1 MGLNAKQTEDHM
13 KTSDMIKHQYRAST
27 RKIISFAAAAILLML
42 FFACEND
49 TDPAADAE
57 DIEAA
62 QLDALEDFYSEDAED
77 LGIIA
82 LSEND
87 VEGGRSASND
97 PRLSCA
103 SITRSGDEESGTIV
117 IDFGEG
123 CEDSR
128 GNTRRGIIRITF
140 EGHWMTPSSFWTLQF
155 VEYTIN
161 KIRIEGTRTATNVS
175 ESEDG
180 DLAFEV
186 ALEDGSL
193 TWPDGSVA
201 RKKFH
206 RRRELER
213 DENNILKRLI
223 LYGSAEGNHRNGRG
237 FQVTILERLIFDR
250 ECSADGVII
259 PVSGKKLIQHGER
272 EITIDYGSGEC
283 DNTVTIINQS
293 GRSWQYT
300 VKG

>member
-1 MGLNAKQTEDHM
+1 MGLIAKQTEDHM
-13 KTSDMIKHQYRAST
+13 KTSEMIKHQYRVST
-27 RKIISFAAAAILLML
+27 RKILSFAAAAILLML

-49 TDPAADAE
+49 NDPAADAE

-62 QLDALEDFYSEDAED
+62 QLDALEDFYSEDVED

-82 LSEND
+82 LSETELD
-87 VEGGRSASND
+87 GGRSKSSD
-97 PRLSCA
+97 PRLACA
-103 SITRSGDEESGTIV
+103 TVTRSGDEESGTVV

-123 CEDSR
+123 CEDGR
-128 GNTRRGIIRITF
+128 GNIRRGIIKITF
-140 EGHWMTPSSFWTLQF
+140 EGRWTKPSSFWTLEF
-155 VEYTIN
+155 VDYAIN
-161 KIRIEGTRTATNVS
+161 EIQVEGTRTVTNVS
-175 ESEDG
+175 QSEDG

-186 ALEDGSL
+186 DLEEGSL

-201 RKKFH
+201 RRKFH

-223 LYGSAEGNHRNGRG
+223 IYGSAEGNHRNGRG
-237 FQVTILERLIFDR
+237 FQITILERLIYDR
-250 ECSADGVII
+250 ECLAEGVII
-259 PVSGKKLIQHGER
+259 PVSGKKLVQHGER

-283 DNTVTIINQS
+283 DNTVTIINKN

-300 VKG
+300 VKP